1 MTARLQQ
8 LVEELRAEQIP
19 SRPAPA
25 RPCDPRTA
33 QQQADARRIAYRES
47 LAYERA
53 HPEGFGTN
61 LREVG

>member
-1 MTARLQQ
+1 MTGRLQQ
-8 LVEELRAEQIP
+8 LIEELRAEQIP

-33 QQQADARRIAYRES
+33 QQQAAARRIAYRES
-47 LAYERA
+47 IAYEQA

-61 LREVG
+61 LRQVG